1 LTLRRAA
8 GGGVLFALSLGAFAS
23 APSEL
28 VEVSATTM
36 QPMGRSLP
44 VIAAV
49 SQLAPRS
56 GFTIFDRIARA
67 PVASIVVRPAASP
80 APVASRIAAP
90 AKTKAVAGR
99 PVAARP
105 TPARPK
111 PAAPP
116 ARAVAPVTSAANGFS
131 YGYCTWWVAHK
142 RSVPW
147 RGNAAQWWWNARRF
161 GFTEGVTPRAGAVM
175 VMGTGGSAPLGHVG
189 YVEAVNPN
197 GSFVVSEMNWWGV
210 PGGGWARV
218 DYRTVTSMRGILG
231 FIY

>member
-1 LTLRRAA
+1 LTLRRTA
-8 GGGVLFALSLGAFAS
+8 GGGVLFALSLGALAS

-28 VEVSATTM
+28 VDVSATTM
-36 QPMGRSLP
+36 QPTGSSVP
-44 VIAAV
+44 VIEAV
-49 SQLAPRS
+49 SQRAPRPS
-56 GFTIFDRIARA
+56 LTIFDRISKA
-67 PVASIVVRPAASP
+67 PVARIVVLPTASP
-80 APVASRIAAP
+80 APVATRIAAP
-90 AKTKAVAGR
+90 AKTRTVA
-99 PVAARP
+99 PVAASP

-111 PAAPP
+111 PAVPP
-116 ARAVAPVTSAANGFS
+116 ARAIGRVTGAANGFS

-161 GFTEGVTPRAGAVM
+161 GFTEGVIPRVGAIM
-175 VMGTGGSAPLGHVG
+175 VMGIGGSSPLGHVG